1 MVSKIED
8 LRELAY
14 RTFIEELLFWRE
26 LGYSSSEVSNLF
38 IRIYKEQID
47 GDAAVRRDRK
57 ERRERLKETLAR
69 LKNDEAEPKAI
80 RQLAVSTLSKLEE
93 ID

>member
-1 MVSKIED
+1 
-8 LRELAY
+8 LAY
-14 RTFIEELLFWRE
+14 RTFIKELLFWRE
-26 LGYSSSEVSNLF
+26 LGYSFSEVSNLF

-69 LKNDEAEPKAI
+69 LKNDEAEPKVI

>member
-1 MVSKIED
+1 MPYTA
-8 LRELAY
+8 LF
-14 RTFIEELLFWRE
+14 FISQ
-26 LGYSSSEVSNLF
+26 LGYSSSEISALL

-47 GDAAVRRDRK
+47 GNATVRRDLK

-69 LKNDEAEPKAI
+69 LKNDEAEPEVI
-80 RQLAVSTLSKLEE
+80 RQLAVSTLSELEG